1 MKPFNYKNVI
11 FVPVA
16 LFSAV
21 TFAQQPT
28 SEDTERLI
36 DNAQRPAFSQGAL
49 PAASQQ
55 DVTPPTQPV
64 TPQLQSQ
71 SQHHMLPFWGDEARA
86 RGYDLPETFGIGIN
100 HMNMRQNIEVSS
112 IAFSGLGWDTFQMPG
127 DLFNIKAEN
136 SREKSKTET
145 MRLDAWVLP
154 FLNVYGIV
162 GHTRGSSHSIVSVDA
177 DPSQYTNLMDRI
189 IASAV
194 HQMNKSGQ
202 LKDLDFNLDFKGT
215 TYGAGFTLAGGYENW
230 FATLDTNYTRTDF
243 NILDGQIS
251 ALTVT
256 PRVGYRFQMPGI
268 SGTSHLNLWVGSMYQ
283 DVQQEFKGSLG
294 DLNMPAALQPLI
306 AIAIANQRG
315 EGRFRVKQH
324 LQSPWNVLVGAQ
336 YEITRN
342 FNVMTEIGFS
352 ERNSAMVS
360 AEYRF

>member
-1 MKPFNYKNVI
+1 MMKPFNYKNVI

-306 AIAIANQRG
+306 AIANQRG

>member
-55 DVTPPTQPV
+55 DVTPPAQPV
-64 TPQLQSQ
+64 IPQLQSQ

-306 AIAIANQRG
+306 AIANQRG

>member
-1 MKPFNYKNVI
+1 MKAFNYKNVI
-11 FVPVA
+11 FVPAA
-16 LFSAV
+16 LFSVV
-21 TFAQQPT
+21 TFAQQTTP
-28 SEDTERLI
+28 EDTERLI
-36 DNAQRPAFSQGAL
+36 DNAQRPAFAQGAL

-55 DVTPPTQPV
+55 DATPSAQLPA
-64 TPQLQSQ
+64 TPLQST
-71 SQHHMLPFWGDEARA
+71 SQRHTLPFWGDEARA

-112 IAFSGLGWDTFQMPG
+112 ISFSGLGWDTFQMPG
-127 DLFNIKAEN
+127 NLFNIKAEN

-162 GHTRGSSHSIVSVDA
+162 GHTRGSSHSIVSVDS
-177 DPSQYTNLMDRI
+177 DPSQFSGFMEKI

-202 LKDLDFNLDFKGT
+202 LQNLDFNLDFKGT
-215 TYGAGFTLAGGYENW
+215 TYGAGFTLAGGYESW

-256 PRVGYRFQMPGI
+256 PRVGYRFQTPGI

-306 AIAIANQRG
+306 NIANQRG

>member
-306 AIAIANQRG
+306 AIANQRG

>member
-36 DNAQRPAFSQGAL
+36 DNALRPAFSQGAL

-306 AIAIANQRG
+306 AIANQRG

>member
-1 MKPFNYKNVI
+1 MMKPFNYKNVI
-11 FVPVA
+11 FVPVG

-112 IAFSGLGWDTFQMPG
+112 IAFSGLGWDTFQMPS

-306 AIAIANQRG
+306 AIANQRG

>member
-1 MKPFNYKNVI
+1 MMKPFNYKNVI

-112 IAFSGLGWDTFQMPG
+112 IAFSGLGWDTFQMPS

-306 AIAIANQRG
+306 AIANQRG

>member
-21 TFAQQPT
+21 TFSQQTTP
-28 SEDTERLI
+28 EDTERLI
-36 DNAQRPAFSQGAL
+36 DNAQRPAFAQGPL
-49 PAASQQ
+49 PTASRQDATPSAQSAAA
-55 DVTPPTQPV
+55 P
-64 TPQLQSQ
+64 LQST
-71 SQHHMLPFWGDEARA
+71 SQRHTLPFWGDEARA

-112 IAFSGLGWDTFQMPG
+112 ISFSGLGLGSFQIPG

-136 SREKSKTET
+136 SREKSKTDT

-177 DPSQYTNLMDRI
+177 DPSKYTNLMERI
-189 IASAV
+189 IASNV
-194 HQMNKSGQ
+194 HRMNKSGQ

-230 FATLDTNYTRTDF
+230 FTTLDTNYTRTDF

-268 SGTSHLNLWVGSMYQ
+268 SGPSHLNLWVGSMYQ

-294 DLNMPAALQPLI
+294 DLSMPAALQPLI
-306 AIAIANQRG
+306 EIANQRG

-342 FNVMTEIGFS
+342 FNVMTEVGFS